1 MSDLRLD
8 VYTSPLRDLPN
19 GGQFSPTTSTLV
31 FGPTEAALVDTQ
43 YMADDVDEVIRRID
57 ATGTTLT
64 AIYVTHAHAD
74 HYFGLQRLLER
85 FPQARAVAAPV
96 VAAEIAAGNDTIR
109 ADWADMF
116 SGAALDNTAIPEPLD
131 GDTITVD
138 GEELRAIVVGQA
150 DIPNNTVLHIPSI
163 AAVVAGD
170 VVYNG
175 INPFLAVSDP
185 DGWHSWLESLAK
197 VAELHPRIVVAGHK
211 RPELPDDDIAAS
223 VGATSAYLRDFLTEV
238 EAASGSRDL
247 VARMQRRYPDHGNP
261 DRADPLGR
269 HRPQAARRRRHLIGR
284 HGSGDRG
291 DHVPEQLEAPD
302 HRLMVAR
309 DVTDHHVLEPHRL
322 VVAQPTHDRLG

>member
-1 MSDLRLD
+1 MSALRLD
-8 VYTSPLRDLPN
+8 VYTSPPRDLDN

-31 FGPTEAALVDTQ
+31 YGPTEAVLVDTQ

-85 FPQARAVAAPV
+85 FPQASAVAAPV

-109 ADWADMF
+109 ADWAAMF
-116 SGAALDNTAIPEPLD
+116 SGAALDNTAIPDPLD

-138 GEELRAIVVGQA
+138 GEVLRAIVVGQA

-185 DGWHSWLESLAK
+185 DGWHSWLESLSK
-197 VAELHPRIVVAGHK
+197 VAELRPRIVVAGHK

-223 VGATSAYLRDFLTEV
+223 VGATSAYLRDFLVEV
-238 EAASGSRDL
+238 EAASGTRDL

-261 DRADPLGR
+261 SALILSAVTALKRRAAGDP
-269 HRPQAARRRRHLIGR
+269 
-284 HGSGDRG
+284 
-291 DHVPEQLEAPD
+291 
-302 HRLMVAR
+302 
-309 DVTDHHVLEPHRL
+309 
-322 VVAQPTHDRLG
+322 

>member
-31 FGPTEAALVDTQ
+31 YGPTEAALVDTQ

-85 FPQARAVAAPV
+85 FPQASAVAAPV

-109 ADWADMF
+109 ADWAAMF

-261 DRADPLGR
+261 SALILSAVTALKRRAAG
-269 HRPQAARRRRHLIGR
+269 G
-284 HGSGDRG
+284 
-291 DHVPEQLEAPD
+291 
-302 HRLMVAR
+302 
-309 DVTDHHVLEPHRL
+309 T
-322 VVAQPTHDRLG
+322 